1 MDIDEFLDRELT
13 ELGIDSGKPKADS
26 GLAEPH
32 DFEPSSLFEGI
43 KINLEK
49 GNLEEAEQAYVQL
62 WHLLIEEK
70 LKWNKDLYGQLLIL
84 SRQFLNALNKAYNDI
99 KKKADYIYTLIK
111 KARISLKE
119 GKKDAPYKIYAEIHE
134 INNSIPNVFFE
145 EKKIIQEQISI
156 FYEELKNTTDNELMK
171 RVNGLVQEIS
181 QLIDKMNIS
190 VRSNDFT
197 NATLHYHKSIELYN
211 QIPEGFLKNKTALGI
226 RILELYKSI
235 SIHNEISSLQR
246 EMLQQASQ
254 IRRQAVQI
262 PAPAQAEHFSK
273 PIFPSKENI
282 LRQKT
287 EHAKR
292 NIEKGLINEANK
304 DIEDALEISPKDAE
318 AKVYHAKIKT
328 LK

>member
-1 MDIDEFLDRELT
+1 MDIDDFLDRELA
-13 ELGIDSGKPKADS
+13 ELGLDSGKPKDL
-26 GLAEPH
+26 GLIESEET
-32 DFEPSSLFEGI
+32 EPSSLFESI
-43 KINLEK
+43 RINLEK

-70 LKWNKDLYGQLLIL
+70 LKWNKDIYDQLLIL
-84 SRQFLNALNKAYNDI
+84 SRQFLNSLNKAYNDI
-99 KKKADYIYTLIK
+99 KKKADYIYSLIK
-111 KARISLKE
+111 KARVSLKE
-119 GKKDAPYKIYAEIHE
+119 GKKDAPYKIYAEIQE

-145 EKKIIQEQISI
+145 EKKIIHEQIAI

-171 RVNGLVQEIS
+171 RVNGLVQEIN
-181 QLIDKMNIS
+181 QLIDKMNIF

-197 NATLHYHKSIELYN
+197 NATLSYYKCIELYN
-211 QIPEGFLKNKTALGI
+211 QVPEGFLKNKTALGI

-235 SIHNEISSLQR
+235 SIHEEISYLQR

-254 IRRQAVQI
+254 IKRQAQPLI
-262 PAPAQAEHFSK
+262 QPLPATFLKSN
-273 PIFPSKENI
+273 ISGRENI

-292 NIEKGLINEANK
+292 NIEKGFINEASK
-304 DIEDALEISPKDAE
+304 DIEEALQIAPKDAE